1 MEKFKLTLVKSEVK
15 GRPYCKVDGRYAGP
29 TWKNTIGLQAVPYSI
44 EGVFKVMKK
53 LSIAYDTC
61 MVYGYAIQ
69 SVIKHTD
76 RTMAN
81 FEEQPTYLLTLDLDD
96 YEGELKDEYPTYE
109 EAIREA
115 DRYIQDYLPP
125 EFNNVSYILRFSSS
139 FLTRDHRFKCHL
151 VFLLADSQYP
161 REIGTWIKS
170 ENVQTDPTFYFNLT
184 QPIFTAGPVFK
195 DNTDPLDKIHGY
207 FPRVSLVKKE
217 KEVVPA
223 GWQPYTVEPREKL
236 DLSDLPNAEDL
247 PGKIGSFCRNTSIS
261 STLEDLGYENHG
273 DGRFL
278 SPTSKTKLPGAI
290 AFPNGYAFTHH
301 SSDPI
306 SQIGDGIYSGK
317 RKSFNSYD
325 LALGW
330 AKLHQL
336 EQPELMDQ
344 FQFVLAQAISDD
356 RQYQDEVTSEF
367 TRRSEW
373 LIEDGYTGQNKLI
386 VDTLLYDM
394 SKSGLNEMSR
404 NYLFRDIVA
413 KTKKHI
419 KETELKKAWTG
430 LKKDAAHYKGKYDPE
445 AGDRMMAEILFRK
458 DLIRSHHQALRGDFW
473 CYYKGKRLWRRLNRD
488 QTNSFIYRHLHEGMP
503 LNIEINLRK
512 AENIIKL
519 VLQYVTERHTAF
531 RPGTGWSFKGGKV
544 GILMERL
551 FRKGWKVKDNVV
563 TLQRKY
569 HICKELPI
577 TYDQWKL
584 ANATPPKFNDFLVS
598 SCEEDFEK
606 MDLLQEFMG
615 YILADSYYL
624 HKFLILEGT
633 PGSGKSILVKIITE
647 TIGRQHTA
655 ALSLNKV
662 GSTFGLGGLPNK
674 KLVIMQEARE
684 VNFSERLTAIPALLK
699 ISGNDAIDVEAKHQ
713 AAITE
718 RLECKMMII
727 TNRTPVLPD
736 DTGAL
741 AERIIMVRFHKGF
754 RGTKDEILGLD
765 EQIVDKEIPSII
777 KWSLLGLERLSERK
791 QFSIPISV
799 KDESKYYTDQLDP
812 LKGFI
817 TEFFIVDPD
826 ADKITYVES
835 KKFVDHYHE
844 YLFRI
849 GQVID
854 RNTAQKR
861 ASISALK
868 SMNKL
873 IEKRKVRN
881 GAKTYMAIEP
891 LVPIRD
897 LQMEFISERS
907 EMQQLKGGED

>member
-1 MEKFKLTLVKSEVK
+1 MEKFNLTLVKSEVK
-15 GRPYCKVDGRYAGP
+15 NRPYCKVDGKYAGP
-29 TWKNTIGLQAVPYSI
+29 TWKNTIGLQPIPYNI
-44 EGVFKVMKK
+44 DDVFKAFKK
-53 LSIAYDTC
+53 LSETYDTC
-61 MVYGYAIQ
+61 MVYGSAVKRL
-69 SVIKHTD
+69 SKHTD

-96 YEGELKDEYPTYE
+96 YEGGLKDEYPTYD
-109 EAIREA
+109 EAVKEA
-115 DRYIQDYLPP
+115 DSYIRDYLPP
-125 EFNNVSYILRFSSS
+125 EFSNVSYILRFSSS
-139 FLTRDHRFKCHL
+139 FLTKDHRFRCHI
-151 VFLLADSQYP
+151 VFLLEDSQYP

-170 ENVQTDPTFYFNLT
+170 ENIATDPTFYFNLT
-184 QPIFTAGPVFK
+184 QPIFTAGPIFK
-195 DNTDPLDKIHGY
+195 DGVDPLDKIHGY
-207 FPRVSLVKKE
+207 FPRVSLVKKD
-217 KEVVPA
+217 KDKVPE
-223 GWQPYTVEPREKL
+223 GWQPYVVPAKEKL
-236 DLSDLPNAEDL
+236 DLSNLPTAEDL
-247 PGKIGSFCRNTSIS
+247 PGKIGSFCRNTSVGN
-261 STLEDLGYENHG
+261 TLEDLGYENHG

-290 AFPNGYAFTHH
+290 VFANGYCYTHH
-301 SSDPI
+301 STDPI
-306 SQIGDGIYSGK
+306 SQIADGIYNSK
-317 RKSFNSYD
+317 RRSFNSYD

-356 RQYQDEVTSEF
+356 QMYQDEVTGEF
-367 TRRSEW
+367 TRRTEW
-373 LIEDGYTGQNKLI
+373 LIEDGYTGGNKLI
-386 VDTLLYDM
+386 IDTLLYDV

-404 NYLFRDIVA
+404 NYLFRDIAA

-419 KETELKKAWTG
+419 KETELKKAWSS

-473 CYYKGKRLWRRLNRD
+473 CYYKSKRMWRRLNRD

-503 LNIEINLRK
+503 LNIEITLRK

-519 VLQYVTERHTAF
+519 VLQYVTERHAPF
-531 RPGTGWSFKGGKV
+531 RSGAGWAFKGGKV
-544 GILMERL
+544 GILMDRL
-551 FRKGWKVKDNVV
+551 FRDNWKIEDNVV

-569 HICKELPI
+569 HISKELPI
-577 TYDQWKL
+577 TYEQWKKVDGV
-584 ANATPPKFNDFLVS
+584 PPKFNDFLVS

-606 MDLLQEFMG
+606 MDLLQEYMG
-615 YILADSYYL
+615 YIMADSYYL

-647 TIGRQHTA
+647 TIGRQYTA

-662 GSTFGLGGLPNK
+662 GGTFGLGGLPTK

-765 EQIVDKEIPSII
+765 EQIVDHEIPAII
-777 KWSLLGLERLSERK
+777 KWSLQGLERLSKRK
-791 QFSIPISV
+791 QFSIPITV
-799 KDESKYYTDQLDP
+799 RDESKYYTDQLDP

-817 TEFFIVDPD
+817 AEFFITDPD
-826 ADKITYVES
+826 ADKTTYVES
-835 KKFVDHYHE
+835 KKFVDYYHE

-849 GQVID
+849 GQIVD
-854 RNTAQKR
+854 RNTVQKR

-907 EMQQLKGGED
+907 EMVDLMKGGE